1 MPPLQL
7 AGGPTRVYA
16 RSTLRVLRRRR
27 RRRRRR
33 RLVLEFLLL
42 QHVELVHHL
51 RQEERVE
58 LRMVACSNPHIRAAT
73 AWQAYI
79 LPTSCALMR
88 HRVSYIMRASGG
100 TMKIPGQRP
109 KLNTP
114 HSSTGLGLAQS

>member
-16 RSTLRVLRRRR
+16 RSTLRVLRR

-73 AWQAYI
+73 A
-79 LPTSCALMR
+79 
-88 HRVSYIMRASGG
+88 
-100 TMKIPGQRP
+100 
-109 KLNTP
+109 
-114 HSSTGLGLAQS
+114 